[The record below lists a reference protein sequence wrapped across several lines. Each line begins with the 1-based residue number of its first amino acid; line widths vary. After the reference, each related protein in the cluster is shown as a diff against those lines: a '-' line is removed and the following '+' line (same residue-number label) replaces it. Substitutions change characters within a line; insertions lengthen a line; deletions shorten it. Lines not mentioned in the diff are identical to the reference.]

1 MHTRFTPA
9 ALVVALLTPLAAWS
23 QVTMLVNIGPP
34 PLLVYEQPMVPGEGY
49 IWTPGYWGWSQR
61 DREYYWI
68 PGTWVLAPQPGYL
81 WTPGYW
87 AYGGGGYLWN
97 LGYWGPLVG
106 FYGGINYGHGYGG
119 NGYNGGRWSRDVFSY
134 NRAYNNLDPAVV
146 HNVYNT
152 QVVNNYRINN
162 IRHVSFNGG
171 PGGVAQRPSAAQ
183 LRVQRGS
190 HAEPTPHQTAHERS
204 ALENPTQRAG
214 PRGSAAQVAAT
225 PRPSAFTEPGVVHA
239 RGDAAVRPVQGREV
253 RRAANPVQPPAPAM
267 VESRPAQPMPPAH
280 AQPRGRSAE
289 AQTQRAP
296 AAEQQAQQAPRAA
309 RPAQQRPE
317 PAARPEP
324 RQQQGEREQRH
335 NNKGEGRGRDKQ
347 RDERP

>member
-1 MHTRFTPA
+1 MQTRFTPA
-9 ALVVALLTPLAAWS
+9 ALVLALLTPLAAWS
-23 QVTMLVNIGPP
+23 EVSIMVNIGPP
-34 PLLVYEQPMVPGEGY
+34 PLLVYEQPMVPGDGY

-87 AYGGGGYLWN
+87 AYSRGGYLWN

-106 FYGGINYGHGYGG
+106 FYGGINYGYGYGG
-119 NGYNGGRWSRDVFSY
+119 NGYNGGRWSHDVFSY

-152 QVVNNYRINN
+152 QVVNNYRVNN

-171 PGGVAQRPSAAQ
+171 PGGVALRPSAAQ
-183 LRVQRGS
+183 LQVQRTS
-190 HAEPTPHQTAHERS
+190 HAEPTTHQTAHERS

-214 PRGSAAQVAAT
+214 QRGSAAQVAAT

-239 RGDAAVRPVQGREV
+239 RGDAAARPVPAREV
-253 RRAANPVQPPAPAM
+253 RRAPSPVPPPAM

-280 AQPRGRSAE
+280 AQPGGRSAE
-289 AQTQRAP
+289 ALWQRTPAP
-296 AAEQQAQQAPRAA
+296 EHQAQPAPKAARAA
-309 RPAQQRPE
+309 QPRPE
-317 PAARPEP
+317 TAAQPEQ
-324 RQQQGEREQRH
+324 RQQQGEREQPR